1 MHVRRGAYIGVAAVP
16 GGLTNAC
23 LVLPEVAARAVMRNP
38 EAALDDRLRSDPQLS
53 RRFATARRVTK
64 ATVLGPLAVE
74 TTGAGLPGLLLAGD
88 AAGFID
94 PMTGDGLRIAMRG
107 GELAAAAALTALG
120 ARDRTSDPWQLAAQR
135 RLELGAKLR
144 VNRALRALVGV
155 PAGVSAAAVI
165 GTAMPSLL
173 QLLIGYSGDVRVS

>member
-1 MHVRRGAYIGVAAVP
+1 
-16 GGLTNAC
+16 
-23 LVLPEVAARAVMRNP
+23 
-38 EAALDDRLRSDPQLS
+38 
-53 RRFATARRVTK
+53 VTK
-64 ATVLGPLAVE
+64 AAVLGPLAVE

-107 GELAAAAALTALG
+107 GELAAAAALEALS
-120 ARDRTSDPWQLAAQR
+120 ASERTFDPWELAVR
-135 RLELGAKLR
+135 RSRELGAKLR

-155 PAGVSAAAVI
+155 PAGVSAAALI

-173 QLLIGYSGDVRVS
+173 QRLIGYAGDVAVR